1 MKKILFIA
9 TGGTI
14 ASKKTENGLTPQI
27 TPEELLSYI
36 PEVEGLCEI
45 TAVNPFN
52 LDSSNVVPENWS
64 TLVKVVKEHY
74 EDYDGFV
81 IAHGTDTMAYTAA
94 ALSYMIQNSE
104 KPIVITGAQRPINLD
119 ITDAKT
125 NLSDSFYY
133 ACDDASQGVQIVFD
147 GKVIAGTRAK
157 KVRTKSYNAFSS
169 INYPDIASI
178 HDQKIIFYIDDKDQ
192 STKPL
197 VFYHEMNQKIF
208 LLKLIPGIDGK
219 VLDALFPSYSGL
231 IIESFGVGGLPE
243 YDGGHL
249 YDVVRRGVERG
260 KLVVMTTQVPNEGS
274 DLTVYHVGGHLKST
288 LRLLEAYD
296 MTTEAAVAKLMWI
309 MGQTREFSEVERLF
323 YQPVAQDILRF
334 GDE

>member
-64 TLVKVVKEHY
+64 TLVKVAKEHY

-94 ALSYMIQNSE
+94 ALSYLIQGGQ
-104 KPIVITGAQRPINLD
+104 KPIVVTGAQKPINTD
-119 ITDAKT
+119 ISDAKQ
-125 NLSDSFYY
+125 NLSDSLFY
-133 ACDDASQGVQIVFD
+133 ACQGLGGVSVVFD

-157 KVRTKSYNAFSS
+157 KTRTKSYNAFSS
-169 INYPDIASI
+169 INFPELAAVRDGRVIRYNEQRCAGEPRFFRKLNS
-178 HDQKIIFYIDDKDQ
+178 KVG
-192 STKPL
+192 
-197 VFYHEMNQKIF
+197 VF
-208 LLKLIPGIDGK
+208 KLIPGVPSDI
-219 VLDALFPSYSGL
+219 LDYYFQLFDAVV
-231 IIESFGVGGLPE
+231 IESFGAGGIPDGE
-243 YDGGHL
+243 YYTFGEIIERR
-249 YDVVRRGVERG
+249 VREG
-260 KLVVMTTQVPNEGS
+260 KILVMCTQVPNEGS
-274 DLTVYHVGGHLKST
+274 DMCVYEVGQSAKSRFEVRET
-288 LRLLEAYD
+288 YD
-296 MTTEAAVAKLMWI
+296 MTLEAAVTKLMWI
-309 MGQTREFSEVERLF
+309 LSLTHDRREVEALF
-323 YQPVAQDILRF
+323 YETVNFDILYR
-334 GDE
+334 